1 MLTAARTYLAALPR
15 DSRDTLFLLAV
26 VAWLLLPMLPRLPA
40 WTGPAAG
47 VLLAWRGWLALRA
60 RPLPGRVWLALLL
73 AATLAAT
80 WATHRTLLGR
90 DPGVTL
96 VVSLLALKTL
106 ELRARRDAFV
116 IFFLGFFTLLANFLY
131 SQSLPVAAAM
141 LVGLMGLL
149 TSLVLAQMPVG
160 RPPLA
165 RAARTAGRMVLF
177 GTPVM
182 AALFLLFP
190 RFAPLWSIPTDGLTG
205 RSGLASTMEVG
216 NVAQLALDEGIAMRV
231 RFDGP
236 PPPRN
241 TLYFRG
247 PVLANFDG
255 RSWRP
260 LYPTPGTL
268 PPPGQIAR
276 RAPVE
281 LLGDPVRYT
290 ITLEPNNRPWL
301 LTLDVA
307 GTAPD
312 VPGTM
317 PVPTPE
323 MQWMLPG
330 PVTDLLRYTAE
341 SHVDWRQGPVAS
353 GRTLPLEYRE
363 LPPALNPRTLQLATE
378 LMRASPARPEDK
390 WPLVQAALERLRT
403 GGYFYTL
410 DPGVY
415 GTHTA
420 DEFWFDRKEGFC
432 EHIASAFAVLMRGM
446 DIPARI
452 VTGFQGGERNPV
464 DGFWIVRNSDAHAWV
479 EVWIEGQ
486 GWVRVDPTTAVAPS
500 RTGSLQRLQPPPGVF
515 TAAVGAVNPNLAAFL
530 RSTWDALN
538 NGWNQRVLNYT
549 QSRQLQLLRHLGFSN
564 PSWEDLAYLLITLVV
579 LAAGAGAAWTLW
591 ERLQHDPWLRLLA
604 RVRARLARE
613 GLVLPPTHG
622 PRQIAT
628 AAVDR
633 FGTAAAPLADWLVR
647 LEAQRYA
654 RDPRD
659 SVGRL
664 RRDLRNLSWPG

>member
-1 MLTAARTYLAALPR
+1 MLTAVRTHLGALPR

-40 WTGPAAG
+40 WTPAMAG
-47 VLLAWRGWLALRA
+47 ALLAWRAWLALRA
-60 RPLPGRVWLALLL
+60 RPLPGRVWLVLLL

-90 DPGVTL
+90 DAGVTL
-96 VVSLLALKTL
+96 VVALLALKTL

-131 SQSLPVAAAM
+131 SQSLAVAGAM

-160 RPPLA
+160 RPALA
-165 RAARTAGRMVLF
+165 GAARTAGRMVLL

-182 AALFLLFP
+182 AALFLFFP
-190 RFAPLWSIPTDGLTG
+190 RFTPLWNVPTDAMSG
-205 RSGLASTMEVG
+205 RSGLSSTMEVG
-216 NVAQLALDEGIAMRV
+216 NVAQLALDDGIAMRV
-231 RFDGP
+231 RFDGD
-236 PPPRN
+236 PPPRAS
-241 TLYFRG
+241 LYFRG

-260 LYPTPGTL
+260 LYPTLGTL
-268 PPPGQIAR
+268 PPAAVAAR
-276 RAPVE
+276 RAPLE
-281 LLGDPVRYT
+281 LLGEPVRYT
-290 ITLEPNNRPWL
+290 VTLEPNNRPWL
-301 LTLDVA
+301 MTLDVA
-307 GTAPD
+307 GSAPE
-312 VPGTM
+312 VPGAAA
-317 PVPTPE
+317 VPTPE
-323 MQWMLPG
+323 LQWLLAA

-341 SHVDWRQGPVAS
+341 SHLDWRQGPVAS
-353 GRTLPLEYRE
+353 GRTILPEYRE
-363 LPPALNPRTLQLATE
+363 LPPGLNPRTLQLATE

-390 WPLVQAALERLRT
+390 LPLVRAALERLRT
-403 GGYFYTL
+403 GGYSYTL
-410 DPGVY
+410 EPGVY

-452 VTGFQGGERNPV
+452 VTGFQGGERNNI

-486 GWVRVDPTTAVAPS
+486 GWLRIDPTSAVAPG
-500 RTGSLQRLQPPPGVF
+500 RTGSLQRLQPAPGAF
-515 TAAVGAVNPNLAAFL
+515 AAAVGAINPGLAALL

-538 NGWNQRVLNYT
+538 NTWNQRVLNYT
-549 QSRQLQLLRHLGFSN
+549 QSRQLQLLRHLGFSS
-564 PSWEDLAYLLITLVV
+564 PSWEDLAYLLISLVV
-579 LAAGAGAAWTLW
+579 AAAAGGALW
-591 ERLQHDPWLRLLA
+591 SLWDRVQHDPWLRLLS
-604 RVRARLARE
+604 RVRARLAGR

-628 AAVDR
+628 AAVER
-633 FGTAAAPLADWLVR
+633 FGAQADALADWLLR

-654 RDPRD
+654 RDTRD
-659 SVGRL
+659 SLGRL
-664 RRDLRNLSWPG
+664 RRDFRKLSWPG